1 MPACNA
7 PVRSGAISQAAT
19 DAIEYCCGNA
29 FAAGENGGAV
39 VHDAAL
45 SAPER
50 AAVSFAGQLTVMI
63 LTFNEESNV
72 ARTLDAIKWA
82 GQILIVDSG
91 STDATLDIVARC
103 PHARV
108 VTRKF
113 DSFAEQCNFGLTE
126 VRTAWVLSLDAD
138 YELTPAIAAEIRAL
152 APGLEVSGYR
162 AGFIYRMCGRPLRA
176 ALYPPRTVLYR
187 PERARYRNEGHGHR
201 VVIDG
206 EVRHLRG
213 SIYHDDRKPL
223 TRWLA
228 SQQDYAH
235 READYLLSTPR
246 AELKRTDR
254 IRLMGWPAP
263 ILVFLYTLFWM
274 RCILDGW
281 SGWLYVLQRSLAE
294 IMIAIEVV
302 DRRLHTEAER

>member
-1 MPACNA
+1 MH
-7 PVRSGAISQAAT
+7 
-19 DAIEYCCGNA
+19 E
-29 FAAGENGGAV
+29 
-39 VHDAAL
+39 AAL
-45 SAPER
+45 SD
-50 AAVSFAGQLTVMI
+50 AARQAVGIADQLTVMI
-63 LTFNEESNV
+63 LTFNEEPNI

-82 GQILIVDSG
+82 GRILIVDSG
-91 STDATLDIVARC
+91 STDATLDIVARY
-103 PHARV
+103 PQARV

-126 VRTAWVLSLDAD
+126 IRTAWVLSMDAD
-138 YELTPAIAAEIRAL
+138 YELTPAIAAEMRGL
-152 APGLEVSGYR
+152 APGREVSGYR
-162 AGFIYRMCGRPLRA
+162 ADFIYRMYGRPLRA

-187 PERARYRNEGHGHR
+187 PERAVYRNEGHGHR
-201 VVIDG
+201 VVIEG
-206 EVRHLRG
+206 EVRHLRD

-228 SQQDYAH
+228 SQQGYAR

-263 ILVFLYTLFWM
+263 FLVFFYTLLWK

-281 SGWLYVLQRSLAE
+281 PGWLYVLQRSLAE

-302 DRRLHTEAER
+302 DRRLRAISTAVTSDSNQ

>member
-1 MPACNA
+1 MHESAL
-7 PVRSGAISQAAT
+7 S
-19 DAIEYCCGNA
+19 
-29 FAAGENGGAV
+29 
-39 VHDAAL
+39 DAA
-45 SAPER
+45 R
-50 AAVSFAGQLTVMI
+50 QAVGVADQLTVMI
-63 LTFNEESNV
+63 LTFNEEPNI
-72 ARTLDAIKWA
+72 ARTLDAIKWV
-82 GQILIVDSG
+82 GRILIVDSG
-91 STDATLDIVARC
+91 STDATLDIVARYSQ
-103 PHARV
+103 ARV

-113 DSFAEQCNFGLTE
+113 ESFAEQCNFGLTE
-126 VRTAWVLSLDAD
+126 IRTAWVLSLDAD
-138 YELTPAIAAEIRAL
+138 YELTPAIAAEMRAL
-152 APGLEVSGYR
+152 APGREVNGYC
-162 AGFIYRMCGRPLRA
+162 AGFIYRIYGRPLRA

-187 PERARYRNEGHGHR
+187 PERARYLNEGHGHR

-213 SIYHDDRKPL
+213 FIYHDDRKPL

-228 SQQDYAH
+228 SQQGYAH
-235 READYLLSTPR
+235 REAGYLLSTPR

-263 ILVFLYTLFWM
+263 ILVFLYTLFWK

-302 DRRLHTEAER
+302 DRRLRAISTAVKRDGSQ